1 MLGFKRFYILFDI
14 STKEKIIK
22 KLWLTIKIV
31 GFNEKV
37 RKFEKINFKF
47 KIWLNSLQK
56 KNIHLN
62 LNFISCNFTL
72 FVLFKQN
79 NVHFDK

>member
-37 RKFEKINFKF
+37 RKFEKINFKL
-47 KIWLNSLQK
+47 KIWLNSLQ
-56 KNIHLN
+56 
-62 LNFISCNFTL
+62 
-72 FVLFKQN
+72 
-79 NVHFDK
+79 